1 MSVITFSFHKL
12 VTLVLPKMLDK
23 GRLER
28 LEGSPFYRLGRGV

>member
-1 MSVITFSFHKL
+1 MSVIKSSIPI
-12 VTLVLPKMLDK
+12 VTLVMPKMLDK